1 VVVGDVHADELVLR
15 MGFDEPGVGDR
26 LAIADGSP
34 GSPDVDE
41 GGLAT
46 KVREREPLS
55 VECLAFE
62 LDRGRRPGV
71 GVTGGSFVFG
81 TASAGGE
88 GDEQNQEE
96 RDAMHRL
103 HRI

>member
-1 VVVGDVHADELVLR
+1 MSV
-15 MGFDEPGVGDR
+15 DEPGVGDR

-46 KVREREPLS
+46 EVREREPLS

-62 LDRGRRPGV
+62 LDRDHGRRPGV
-71 GVTGGSFVFG
+71 VVTGGAIVPG

-88 GDEQNQEE
+88 RNEQNHEE
-96 RDAMHRL
+96 QGAMHRL